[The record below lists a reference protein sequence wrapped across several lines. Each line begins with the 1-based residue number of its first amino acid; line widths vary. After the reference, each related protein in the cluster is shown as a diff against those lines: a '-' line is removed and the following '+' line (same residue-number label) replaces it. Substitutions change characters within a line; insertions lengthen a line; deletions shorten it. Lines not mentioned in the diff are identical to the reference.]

1 MVSSLQGVKHLIL
14 TQQKNKSEIELFF
27 ENFKDKSY
35 KIESDAMGNILK
47 IITEDDKIITWF
59 KEKGFNE
66 S

>member
-1 MVSSLQGVKHLIL
+1 M
-14 TQQKNKSEIELFF
+14 ELFN

-35 KIESDAMGNILK
+35 KIECDVMGNILK
-47 IITEDDKIITWF
+47 IVTEDKKIIAWF

>member
-1 MVSSLQGVKHLIL
+1 MAWSIQGIKHLIL

-35 KIESDAMGNILK
+35 KIESDPLGNILK
-47 IITEDDKIITWF
+47 IITQDPEIITWF

>member
-1 MVSSLQGVKHLIL
+1 MAWSIQGIKHLIL

-27 ENFKDKSY
+27 QNFKDKSY
-35 KIESDAMGNILK
+35 KIESDPMGNILK
-47 IITEDDKIITWF
+47 IVTQDPEIITWF

>member
-1 MVSSLQGVKHLIL
+1 LAFHIQGVKQLIL
-14 TQQKNKSEIELFF
+14 TQQKNKSEMELFN

-47 IITEDDKIITWF
+47 IVTQDDKIITWF

-66 S
+66 A

>member
-1 MVSSLQGVKHLIL
+1 MVGSLQGVKHLIL
-14 TQQKNKSEIELFF
+14 TQQKNKSQIELFF

-35 KIESDAMGNILK
+35 KIESDSMGNILK
-47 IITEDDKIITWF
+47 IITQDAKIITWF